1 MVKNPRAGA
10 RDLGSIPGSGRSPG
24 GGSGNP
30 LQCSCLE
37 NSHGQRSLVDYSPWD
52 HNESGMTEGLSTPMN
67 LESTESFC
75 STRLRMRNYRQD
87 SCCCGTQVLVRDR
100 AWGSIKQGH
109 FRIQR
114 CHRARWYS
122 LCTNSSNTLTE
133 GCPPSCALTVYGTGW
148 GSPTQF
154 RQFKIVSEKNKKNK
168 IK

>member
-1 MVKNPRAGA
+1 MKNRSTGAGDA
-10 RDLGSIPGSGRSPG
+10 ALLPGSGRSPG

-133 GCPPSCALTVYGTGW
+133 GCPPV
-148 GSPTQF
+148 
-154 RQFKIVSEKNKKNK
+154 VH
-168 IK
+168 